1 MTELRAESRR
11 KMEGVRTLLDRI
23 IDELVAT
30 IYDAATWVAKR

>member
-1 MTELRAESRR
+1 
-11 KMEGVRTLLDRI
+11 MEGMRTLLDRI